1 MLDHINFH
9 NMTSDELNKLLT
21 PEALKFLETN
31 LEAEPGTFALKNAGN
46 KDLPIRAITE
56 QIGLRKKAGLKFP
69 KLSARGLIFHKE
81 AFEQSSGEIAAA
93 YKQKLIS
100 GKKLID
106 ITGGLGIDLLYL
118 SENFEETVYC
128 ERSDILCNLFRHNS
142 KLFPSQKIGII
153 EGDSIAALEQFPDN
167 HFDWLYADPA
177 RREQGRRSVDLR
189 YCSPN
194 VIEHQELLFSKAK
207 NLLLK
212 ISPAFEVTEAVK
224 LFPNLEEFTV
234 VSVDGECK
242 EILLLIKKDKSPVGI
257 KIKSVSLQSDDK
269 TAYEIES
276 ILGENIVRHTASEI
290 SGYFYEPDAAIIK
303 SRLTA
308 KLARKHNMKFI
319 NDEADYLTSSEYV
332 NDFPGRN
339 FHITGVWEY
348 KPKQITEKLKT
359 LGINKANISRRSFPL
374 SPGEIR
380 SKLKLK
386 DGGNAYL
393 FFTRGH
399 EGKLICLYCEK

>member
-1 MLDHINFH
+1 
-9 NMTSDELNKLLT
+9 
-21 PEALKFLETN
+21 EALEYLKAS
-31 LEAEPGTFALKNAGN
+31 LEADPDEFALKNAGN
-46 KDLPIRAITE
+46 KDLPVRALAE
-56 QIGLRKKAGLKFP
+56 QIALRKKAGLKFP
-69 KLSARGLIFHKE
+69 KLSARGLIFQKE

-100 GKKLID
+100 GRKLID
-106 ITGGLGIDLLYL
+106 ITGGLGIDLMYL
-118 SENFEETVYC
+118 SGNFEETIYC
-128 ERSDILCNLFRHNS
+128 ERNDVLCSLFKHNS
-142 KLFPSQKIGII
+142 KLFPSRKMEII
-153 EGDSIAALEQFPDN
+153 EGDSISALKQFPDSY
-167 HFDWLYADPA
+167 FDWLYADPA

-212 ISPAFEVTEAVK
+212 ISPAFEVPEAVK

-242 EILLLIKKDKSPVGI
+242 EILLLMKKEKSGEGI
-257 KIKSVSLQSDDK
+257 KIRAASLHSDNKPAD
-269 TAYEIES
+269 EIEY
-276 ILGENIVRHTASEI
+276 ILGEIIDRNTASEI

-308 KLARKHNMKFI
+308 KLARKHNMKFV
-319 NDEADYLTSSEYV
+319 NDEADYLTSSEYI
-332 NDFPGRN
+332 NDFSGRS
-339 FHITGVWEY
+339 FYIRDVWEY
-348 KPKQITEKLKT
+348 KPKQITEKLKA

-374 SPGEIR
+374 SPDEIR

-393 FFTRGH
+393 FFTRDD
-399 EGKLICLYCEK
+399 EGKLICLYCQK